1 MAIVSAK
8 LSLAVSPESPPQ
20 INLVAD
26 EVAVPSDTL
35 APPSRRLAPDG
46 VSLRRF
52 TAHGVVVNASFD
64 VGIGLIGLGRG
75 LALAALL
82 DRADFGL
89 WGILLASLGVLAQLK
104 VIGISDKYV
113 QQSEVD
119 QERAFQHAFTLE
131 LISSL
136 VMMACLCAAMPVIAL
151 VYGRWQL
158 LAPGLVMTTMLIA
171 YAFQSPQWIHYRE
184 MNFLTQ
190 RIQTAVEPVVGLIV
204 AIALALAGAGYWS
217 LVIGALAGASA
228 GAGVACAMSP
238 YPLALRLDRGSL
250 SVYWSF
256 SRPILVATLA
266 SVALANGAVLAANA
280 HLGLK
285 AVGAITLAGAVTAFT
300 TKVDDTVATTIY
312 PAICAIQ
319 DRVELL
325 SESFVKT
332 NRLAMLWAIP
342 FGVGLSLFAP
352 QLIRYVLGERWAP
365 AATLLEITGLIAAL
379 NHVGFNWD
387 DYYRARSQTRPIAV
401 AAVVASAATLAVGVP
416 LIFVDG
422 LQGLAIGL
430 GAGGV
435 ASLIMRTIYV
445 RALFGDLSLI
455 AHGIRA
461 ILPVA
466 PAVAAVL
473 ILRALLPAHALL
485 PVLVEFALYVTLAA
499 SLSFYAARPL
509 IAEVLRALRA
519 RA

>member
-1 MAIVSAK
+1 MRT
-8 LSLAVSPESPPQ
+8 ESTPQ
-20 INLVAD
+20 I
-26 EVAVPSDTL
+26 
-35 APPSRRLAPDG
+35 LAPDPPEAEAITPSGRRFGPDG
-46 VSLRRF
+46 VNLRRF
-52 TAHGVVVNASFD
+52 AAHGVVVNAGFD
-64 VGIGLIGLGRG
+64 VGIGVIGLGRG
-75 LALAALL
+75 LVLAALL
-82 DRADFGL
+82 DQAALGL

-131 LISSL
+131 LLSSL
-136 VMMACLCAAMPVIAL
+136 VMMVCLCAAVPVIAL
-151 VYGRWQL
+151 LYGRWQL

-171 YAFQSPQWIHYRE
+171 YAFQSPQWIHYRQ

-190 RIQTAVEPVVGLIV
+190 RLQTAVEPVVGLIV
-204 AIALALAGAGYWS
+204 AIVLALAGAGYWS
-217 LVIGALAGASA
+217 LVIGALTGAAAGAV
-228 GAGVACAMSP
+228 VACLMSP
-238 YPLALRLDRGSL
+238 YRLALRLDRSSL
-250 SVYWSF
+250 SVYWGF
-256 SRPILVATLA
+256 SGPILVATLA

-280 HLGLK
+280 HLGLR
-285 AVGAITLAGAVTAFT
+285 AVGAITLAGSVSAFT

-352 QLIRYVLGERWAP
+352 ELIRYVLGERWH
-365 AATLLEITGLIAAL
+365 AAVALLQITGLVAAL

-401 AAVVASAATLAVGVP
+401 TAVVASIATLAVGVP
-416 LIFVDG
+416 LILLDG

-435 ASLIMRTIYV
+435 ASLVMRTIYV
-445 RALFGDLSLI
+445 RALFGDIGLI
-455 AHGIRA
+455 AHGVRA
-461 ILPVA
+461 ILPIL
-466 PAVAAVL
+466 PAVAGVL
-473 ILRALLPAHALL
+473 LLRAILTAHGLG
-485 PVLVEFALYVTLAA
+485 PVLAELGLYIGLSAG
-499 SLSFYAARPL
+499 LSFLAARPL
-509 IAEVLRALRA
+509 IAEVLGALRA